1 MAREKAAEMQV
12 NMRVNDAL
20 ARLGREESDISKE
33 FTQEINDLIED
44 LRGQKGLS
52 RAAGAYVVHAIFG
65 VACSNKGGALKAISD
80 ALLAGKQTLLE
91 AFPFVSLLVESEP
104 FKRDVIKNDASKKN
118 QAALARLGLASAIL
132 DGRMLA
138 TAIENATVEAAHLS
152 LCSHPTTI
160 VMARGRFNI
169 TAVAP
174 AYLKWQE
181 MASPLG
187 KPAARGLE
195 CLALGAQLVACLD
208 LEPEDAM
215 DPRAPHMRLRRNERG
230 RGDDDGAD
238 AFVAA
243 HFNRT
248 HVLPLEV
255 LSLLPGGPVA
265 PVLAKQPKKLIHAL
279 IVAGTMDIVVDILKE
294 IKGMV
299 LIDGSWRIVA
309 TPDVPF
315 AHKFAAAYK
324 AYTVVV
330 ERGAGAVVPRIKVL
344 EIGPGRPRAASRP
357 SAHDRR
363 LGRARARAVAPAGAV
378 NELAKLPSE
387 IDDLAARMKRCLAI
401 KLPVGDESDAAESP
415 AAAGGASAERTAF
428 GRDVLTAILHAD
440 GDCFRVS
447 DWMQKSRVKA
457 LKNRI
462 VDGGPGGDIE
472 VVVDGKSEKLLAAGS
487 GALFREVVDA
497 GLGMVIDVSTPSTN
511 DTKRGKR
518 AVPFF
523 LKYGLPSTPD
533 ELAEVE
539 NALAEL
545 TGGVVTLSS
554 FETAYCKERAASSV
568 YPCDSIVFSPWRRMC
583 KKRCCAKRG
592 GGTEKRAADGPPP
605 GERSP
610 ASPRMDPVVA
620 AGASPTATPRTRA
633 RRTPSRRPWTRAGR
647 TSSPRATA
655 APGAPAPAEAVVEAP
670 APAAAPKAATP
681 KNTSPTGVV
690 VAELRGAPAPAPAPP
705 EPRRRSFGDSSWNS
719 SAAAAST
726 PRTPRRLPQGDGR
739 DAGRRRADARLPA
752 ARSSRA
758 RSRAPPRVVRM
769 PAPAPEIHL
778 GGPGAQGPDAQV
790 RASPRAKKKLR

>member
-160 VMARGRFNI
+160 VMALTRRLRRGGRFNI

-324 AYTVVV
+324 AYVGRLGPASGCEADAVAHAGARDMDHTLQTVVG
-330 ERGAGAVVPRIKVL
+330 RGASAVVPRIKVL

-357 SAHDRR
+357 S
-363 LGRARARAVAPAGAV
+363 
-378 NELAKLPSE
+378 
-387 IDDLAARMKRCLAI
+387 
-401 KLPVGDESDAAESP
+401 
-415 AAAGGASAERTAF
+415 SA
-428 GRDVLTAILHAD
+428 
-440 GDCFRVS
+440 
-447 DWMQKSRVKA
+447 
-457 LKNRI
+457 
-462 VDGGPGGDIE
+462 
-472 VVVDGKSEKLLAAGS
+472 
-487 GALFREVVDA
+487 
-497 GLGMVIDVSTPSTN
+497 
-511 DTKRGKR
+511 
-518 AVPFF
+518 
-523 LKYGLPSTPD
+523 
-533 ELAEVE
+533 
-539 NALAEL
+539 
-545 TGGVVTLSS
+545 
-554 FETAYCKERAASSV
+554 
-568 YPCDSIVFSPWRRMC
+568 
-583 KKRCCAKRG
+583 
-592 GGTEKRAADGPPP
+592 
-605 GERSP
+605 
-610 ASPRMDPVVA
+610 
-620 AGASPTATPRTRA
+620 
-633 RRTPSRRPWTRAGR
+633 
-647 TSSPRATA
+647 
-655 APGAPAPAEAVVEAP
+655 
-670 APAAAPKAATP
+670 
-681 KNTSPTGVV
+681 
-690 VAELRGAPAPAPAPP
+690 
-705 EPRRRSFGDSSWNS
+705 
-719 SAAAAST
+719 
-726 PRTPRRLPQGDGR
+726 
-739 DAGRRRADARLPA
+739 
-752 ARSSRA
+752 
-758 RSRAPPRVVRM
+758 
-769 PAPAPEIHL
+769 
-778 GGPGAQGPDAQV
+778 
-790 RASPRAKKKLR
+790 

>member
-91 AFPFVSLLVESEP
+91 AFPF
-104 FKRDVIKNDASKKN
+104 
-118 QAALARLGLASAIL
+118 
-132 DGRMLA
+132 
-138 TAIENATVEAAHLS
+138 
-152 LCSHPTTI
+152 
-160 VMARGRFNI
+160 
-169 TAVAP
+169 
-174 AYLKWQE
+174 E

-324 AYTVVV
+324 AYVGRLGPASGCEADAVAHAGDAHDMDHTLQTVVV

-344 EIGPGRPRAASRP
+344 EIGPGAAARGVATVERMTVASVVL
-357 SAHDRR
+357 ALAR
-363 LGRARARAVAPAGAV
+363 LPPAGAV

-545 TGGVVTLSS
+545 TGGV
-554 FETAYCKERAASSV
+554 
-568 YPCDSIVFSPWRRMC
+568 
-583 KKRCCAKRG
+583 
-592 GGTEKRAADGPPP
+592 
-605 GERSP
+605 
-610 ASPRMDPVVA
+610 
-620 AGASPTATPRTRA
+620 
-633 RRTPSRRPWTRAGR
+633 
-647 TSSPRATA
+647 
-655 APGAPAPAEAVVEAP
+655 
-670 APAAAPKAATP
+670 
-681 KNTSPTGVV
+681 
-690 VAELRGAPAPAPAPP
+690 
-705 EPRRRSFGDSSWNS
+705 
-719 SAAAAST
+719 
-726 PRTPRRLPQGDGR
+726 
-739 DAGRRRADARLPA
+739 
-752 ARSSRA
+752 
-758 RSRAPPRVVRM
+758 
-769 PAPAPEIHL
+769 
-778 GGPGAQGPDAQV
+778 
-790 RASPRAKKKLR
+790 